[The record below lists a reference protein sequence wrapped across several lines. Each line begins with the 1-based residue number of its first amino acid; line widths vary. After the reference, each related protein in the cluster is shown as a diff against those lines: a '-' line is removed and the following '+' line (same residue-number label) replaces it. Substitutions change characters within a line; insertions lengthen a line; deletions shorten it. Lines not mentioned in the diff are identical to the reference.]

1 MSGAACDDAEINV
14 KHGCLGSGHRANAC
28 IGRALKLVMQN
39 VGGNKIGGKG
49 SPHPHPPYHSE
60 AIENV
65 KLALPLFNIAKI
77 LVLILNLFFFLNLLL
92 NLFLNVNI

>member
-39 VGGNKIGGKG
+39 VGGNKIGGKV
-49 SPHPHPPYHSE
+49 SPHPNPPYHSE

-65 KLALPLFNIAKI
+65 ELALPLFNIAKI
-77 LVLILNLFFFLNLLL
+77 LVLIKSFFFLNL
-92 NLFLNVNI
+92 